1 MAFEDIALSLPFSF
15 IQPCRSLCV
24 AVRDSCAPVLAC
36 QGHLWP
42 EALDCDRFPD
52 EEDMCLTPYAKL
64 NHYSKGKKLQTCY
77 LNVFSSTFSLKNCIV
92 FTYYLNLIF
101 NQSDVPKPACQNCPS
116 VEDAPA
122 VKTVLGAFCRHDFGM
137 F

>member
-1 MAFEDIALSLPFSF
+1 MPFFCFSFRF

-42 EALDCDRFPD
+42 EALDCNRFPD

-64 NHYSKGKKLQTCY
+64 NHYAKGKNLQAYY
-77 LNVFSSTFSLKNCIV
+77 LNVFCSTYCLKNCPVYFISKY
-92 FTYYLNLIF
+92 FS
-101 NQSDVPKPACQNCPS
+101 NQMTDLPKPACQNCPS
-116 VEDAPA
+116 IEDAPA
-122 VKTVLGAFCRHDFGM
+122 MKTVLSAFCQHDFGK